1 MRRARTFGPSFFRF
15 CIWGVLAFSTTAT
28 TATTAATAAIAAIAQ
43 DAAGAAPV
51 AQAPARPAAA
61 PGKDLAAA
69 SFRFAVAKSLAAEGS
84 WAEALAAYDEAESLA
99 PDDPY
104 IRAEHALLLARL
116 AQSPLPSGAGGGERA
131 KALIDQAR
139 ALAPEDLDL
148 LRTAGQVY
156 LTLAGRSPAALDAAI
171 EVLEAVRAKDPS
183 DLQSLL
189 PLGRIYLDRG
199 EAKKASEVFSELVK
213 FVPNNRM
220 AAGLLVE
227 SLLRSRQT
235 AEAERALVD
244 LLAADPESIEART
257 TLADLQEH
265 RGDVAAARKTLES
278 APESVRNDPQ
288 IRRQLASALYFSGEL
303 DRALALVDELLK
315 TPAPKNP
322 APDGPDED
330 AAEAKDY
337 LLRLRG
343 MILAAAGRTPEAIE
357 VLSRLAQSAPA
368 DLPVALALARC
379 LDREG
384 KTREAEKAVLAAS
397 DALAK
402 AGKTDEAAEAR
413 LELASLLADA
423 KAWPR
428 VAEAVQPLLAS
439 SDAQTRDRAILFAVD
454 VATETQD
461 PAAGLDRL
469 ASLAGTPGAN
479 VADGAP
485 SPVIAAKRAEL
496 LLRQGRDA
504 EAKAEIDKLEAAGP
518 GSALAAAQVYQRLE
532 RYAEGLPILTRLT
545 EAKPDSAPGW
555 FLLGAALER
564 TGEHERAVAAFRRA
578 LSLEPDFHSALNYLG
593 YLWAD
598 RGENLDEALALILR
612 AVALDPE
619 NGAYVDSLGWVRYR
633 LKEYGQARGLLERA
647 ARLMPKDPSVQE
659 HLGDLYKTTGEVA
672 RAREAYQRALALES
686 ENADQVKRKLAELP
700 RR

>member
-1 MRRARTFGPSFFRF
+1 MRLARIFGLSLLLF
-15 CIWGVLAFSTTAT
+15 CLSWVLAVPAT
-28 TATTAATAAIAAIAQ
+28 
-43 DAAGAAPV
+43 AAGAAQPPSPV
-51 AQAPARPAAA
+51 APAKPDAAPAAA
-61 PGKDLAAA
+61 PAKDLAAA

-104 IRAEHALLLARL
+104 VRAEHALLLARL
-116 AQSPLPSGAGGGERA
+116 AQSPLAAGAGGAERA
-131 KALIDQAR
+131 KALIEQAR
-139 ALAPEDLDL
+139 ALAPDDLDL

-156 LTLAGRSPAALDAAI
+156 LTLSGRSPETLDAAV

-183 DLQSLL
+183 DLPSLL

-199 EAKKASEVFSELVK
+199 DAKKASEVFSDLVK

-235 AEAERALVD
+235 AEAERALAD
-244 LLAADPESIEART
+244 LLAADPESIEARS

-278 APESVRNDPQ
+278 APESVRADPQ
-288 IRRQLASALYFSGEL
+288 LQRQLASAFYFSGEL

-315 TPAPKNP
+315 TPAPKKP
-322 APDGPDED
+322 APDAPDAD
-330 AAEAKDY
+330 TAEANDY

-343 MILAAAGRTPEAIE
+343 MILAAQGRTPEAIE
-357 VLSRLAQSAPA
+357 VLSRLAQESPD

-379 LDREG
+379 LDRAG
-384 KTREAEKAVLAAS
+384 KTREAEKAVLTAA

-402 AGKTDEAAEAR
+402 AGKADEAAEAR
-413 LELASLLADA
+413 IELASLLADA

-428 VAEAVQPLLAS
+428 VTEAVQPLLAS
-439 SDAQTRDRAILFAVD
+439 TDPETRARAILFAVD
-454 VATETQD
+454 AAAETRD
-461 PAAGLDRL
+461 PAAGLDLL
-469 ASLAGTPGAN
+469 ASLTDGA
-479 VADGAP
+479 AP
-485 SPVIAAKRAEL
+485 SPVLAAKRAEL
-496 LLRQGRDA
+496 LLRQGHDA
-504 EAKAEIDKLEAAGP
+504 EGKAEIDKLEAAGP
-518 GSALAAAQVYQRLE
+518 GGALAAAQVYQRLE
-532 RYAEGLPILTRLT
+532 RYPEGLPILTRLT

-564 TGEHERAVAAFRRA
+564 TGDHERAVAAFRHA
-578 LSLEPDFHSALNYLG
+578 LTLEPDFHSALNYLG

-598 RGENLDEALALILR
+598 RGENLDEALTLILR

-633 LKEYGQARGLLERA
+633 LKEYAQARGLLERA
-647 ARLMPKDPSVQE
+647 ARLMPKDASVQE

-672 RAREAYQRALALES
+672 LAREAYRRALALES
-686 ENADQVKRKLAELP
+686 ENADQVKRKLTELP